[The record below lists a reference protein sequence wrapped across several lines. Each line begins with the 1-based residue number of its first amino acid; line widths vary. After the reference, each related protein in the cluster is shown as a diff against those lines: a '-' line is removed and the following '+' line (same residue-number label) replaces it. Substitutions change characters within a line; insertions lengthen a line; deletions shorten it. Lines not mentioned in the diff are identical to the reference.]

1 MARPYLG
8 GSSAG
13 VKSVSSSVSLAKSD
27 SGKKILLS
35 GAAAN
40 VVTLPAPEKGM
51 EFKIILTATGAAPTV
66 VSNASANIM
75 IGTVISATNDAAQ
88 AIQSDADADTIT
100 FVNGGAPG
108 DYCDLVS
115 DGTSWYVFGFSG
127 VDSKITITKESA

>member
-13 VKSVSSSVSLAKSD
+13 VKSVSSSVTLAKSD
-27 SGKKILLS
+27 SGKTILLDGS
-35 GAAAN
+35 AAN
-40 VVTLPAPEKGM
+40 VIVLPAPEKGM
-51 EFKIILTATGAAPTV
+51 EFKIILTVSGASPEVRT
-66 VSNASANIM
+66 NASSNIM
-75 IGTVISATNDAAQ
+75 IGTVLSATNDAAQ

-100 FVNGGAPG
+100 FVNGGAKG

-127 VDSKITITKESA
+127 VDSKITITKAS